1 MIASVGSLKLHQI
14 SFLCTLSYGIS
25 TLLVYVVGLFNES
38 YLPYHM
44 ESEGT
49 ETPTLTEMTRA
60 AIEML
65 QKEAYGYVLLVEG
78 NAKFIKVIID
88 D

>member
-1 MIASVGSLKLHQI
+1 
-14 SFLCTLSYGIS
+14 
-25 TLLVYVVGLFNES
+25 
-38 YLPYHM
+38 M

-88 D
+88 DWCLVIWNNSMLSIHVLHEVNCWP